1 MISLSAEINQLD
13 PRISV
18 CISFEF
24 RPHLY
29 ILKCRKLNSVAPSLT
44 QLPCPFLTINTIM
57 TYIWQLKGPPLF
69 IRAKAISYFGMLS
82 THITIVS
89 RNKGLFHRNWTIY
102 HPIPHQTLSFKKQRN
117 ILYLSNIYPPIIQ
130 LFVHSGSLF

>member
-1 MISLSAEINQLD
+1 MNLSHNMISLSAEINQLD

-44 QLPCPFLTINTIM
+44 QLPYPFLTINTIM
-57 TYIWQLKGPPLF
+57 TFIWQLKGPPLF

-82 THITIVS
+82 T
-89 RNKGLFHRNWTIY
+89 HRNWTIY